1 MTSTKML
8 QIIIDGQAGLRR
20 EMKEGH
26 GSLRNEMREGFKKVN
41 KRLDMIGRT
50 VAFLEEDAPTR
61 EEHELLEKRVSKVE
75 KKLQIQAS

>member
-8 QIIIDGQAGLRR
+8 QILIDGQAALRR

-50 VAFLEEDAPTR
+50 VAF
-61 EEHELLEKRVSKVE
+61 S
-75 KKLQIQAS
+75 

>member
-8 QIIIDGQAGLRR
+8 QILIDGQAALRR

-41 KRLDMIGRT
+41 KRLDMIGREVFGEGN
-50 VAFLEEDAPTR
+50 VANISPLIE
-61 EEHELLEKRVSKVE
+61 
-75 KKLQIQAS
+75 